1 MMKKLYVCVAAAGV
15 LSLVGY
21 LASDTVSAW
30 AQSGSRSYPGGSGAR
45 TYPGRGSRA
54 VPAQPRRPQSF
65 EAKFW
70 NYLTGSQPA
79 YRNWAPWP
87 GTRADIYPGQ
97 SPHGAFLK
105 MYVNRPV
112 AGDPKNLPYGSI
124 IVKENYGKDRTTLM
138 AVTVMYRAK
147 GYDPAHHDWY
157 WIKYNPDGTVA
168 RKGNMPI
175 AGRVS
180 TCINCHSGAG
190 GNDFSFS
197 NDAK

>member
-1 MMKKLYVCVAAAGV
+1 MMKKKLYVSVVAAGL
-15 LSLVGY
+15 LSLIGY
-21 LASDTVSAW
+21 LTSDAVSAW
-30 AQSGSRSYPGGSGAR
+30 AQSGSR
-45 TYPGRGSRA
+45 TYPGSGSRGA
-54 VPAQPRRPQSF
+54 PVQPRRPQSF

-70 NYLTGSQPA
+70 NFLTGSQPA
-79 YRNWAPWP
+79 YRNWSPWP

-105 MYVNRPV
+105 MYVNRIA

-124 IVKENYGKDRTTLM
+124 IVKENFGKDRTTLM
-138 AVTVMYRAK
+138 AITVMYRAK

-157 WIKYNPDGTVA
+157 WIKYQSDGTVA
-168 RKGNMPI
+168 HKGDMPI

-190 GNDFSFS
+190 GNDFSFA
-197 NDAK
+197 NDPK